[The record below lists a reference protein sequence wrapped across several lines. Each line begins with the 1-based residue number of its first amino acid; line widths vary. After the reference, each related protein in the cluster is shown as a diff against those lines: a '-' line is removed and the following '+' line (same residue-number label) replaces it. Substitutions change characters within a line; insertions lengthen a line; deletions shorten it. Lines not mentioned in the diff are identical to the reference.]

1 MTDPTT
7 CPEVSDRHLLLAVD
21 DSPYARHAVDFVGDL
36 FGSPGDVRIT
46 VLHVVQRP
54 APDQFADA
62 ATLATWTEEAMAA
75 AQATLDGARERL
87 MARGI
92 PAQRIGSEIE
102 VIDVATVADA
112 ILAVRRRLGCCTV
125 VVGRRR
131 LSKQEE
137 FLYGSTSN
145 RILHEA
151 HGCAVLVVQS

>member
-1 MTDPTT
+1 MSEPTT

-21 DSPYARHAVDFVGDL
+21 ASPYARHAVDFVGDL
-36 FGSPGDVRIT
+36 FGGRDDCRIT
-46 VLHVVQRP
+46 LLHVVQRP
-54 APDQFADA
+54 AAEQFADEA
-62 ATLATWTEEAMAA
+62 ACIAWTEAHAAA
-75 AQATLDGARERL
+75 AQAILDGARERL
-87 MARGI
+87 AVRGI
-92 PAQRIGSEIE
+92 PAARIAVEVEAIE
-102 VIDVATVADA
+102 VATVADA
-112 ILAVRRRLGCCTV
+112 ILAARQRLGCCTV

>member
-1 MTDPTT
+1 MTEPTT

-21 DSPYARHAVDFVGDL
+21 GSPYARHAVDFVGDL
-36 FGSPGDVRIT
+36 FGGQGDCRIT
-46 VLHVVQRP
+46 LLHVVQRP
-54 APDQFADA
+54 AAEQLADPA
-62 ATLATWTEEAMAA
+62 ALAAWTEDHTAA
-75 AQATLDGARERL
+75 AQTILDEARDNL
-87 MARGI
+87 MAHGI
-92 PAQRIGSEIE
+92 PAERIDTLVE
-102 VIDVATVADA
+102 VIEVATVADA
-112 ILAVRRRLGCCTV
+112 IIAARQRLGCCTV